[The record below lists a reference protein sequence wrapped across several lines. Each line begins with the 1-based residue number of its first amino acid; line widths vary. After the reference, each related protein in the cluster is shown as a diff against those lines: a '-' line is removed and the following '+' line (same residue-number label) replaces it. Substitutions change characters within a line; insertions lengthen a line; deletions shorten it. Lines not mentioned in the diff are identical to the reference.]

1 METTDVVTPEEIIS
15 NMEWEQD
22 GRNEIKSKWKKGT
35 PKVYNGYDIMIKVER
50 VGFSVTILSHKRF
63 APLKGRSEHDTL
75 EEVIVKST
83 GTLAEMIMSDIK
95 EEKEEKMEQIKHD
108 AHMEELVAFA
118 NGMSARYTDE
128 LEMNNENS

>member
-1 METTDVVTPEEIIS
+1 METTTVVTPEELIS

-22 GRNEIKSKWKKGT
+22 GRNEIKSRWKKGM
-35 PKVYNGYDIMIKVER
+35 PKAYSGYDITIKVER
-50 VGFSVTILSHKRF
+50 VGFSVTILSPKRF
-63 APLKGRSEHDTL
+63 APLNGKSEHDTL
-75 EEVIVKST
+75 EGVIIKST

-95 EEKEEKMEQIKHD
+95 KEQEKKMEQIKHD

-128 LEMNNENS
+128 LEMKNENS